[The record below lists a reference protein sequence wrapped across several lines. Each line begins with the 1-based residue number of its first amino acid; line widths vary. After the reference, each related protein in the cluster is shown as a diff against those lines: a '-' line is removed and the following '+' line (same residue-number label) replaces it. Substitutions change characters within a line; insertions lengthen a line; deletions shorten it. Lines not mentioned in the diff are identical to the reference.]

1 MYDDILYFD
10 DNKIKETMMKQTF
23 LINKGYFDP
32 KSYFPSLNVT
42 SLDDNTF
49 DKKIM
54 GKYFILFFF
63 FFFVYFLLLCRIFMD
78 FFLKIF
84 LFFSYFIFI
93 FNKKTLRYAKSTKF
107 KYWKNRNNL

>member
-1 MYDDILYFD
+1 MYDDILYYD

-49 DKKIM
+49 DKKIL
-54 GKYFILFFF
+54 GFFKNFFF
-63 FFFVYFLLLCRIFMD
+63 KINGFLEFF
-78 FFLKIF
+78 KIF
-84 LFFSYFIFI
+84 YS
-93 FNKKTLRYAKSTKF
+93 RYAKPTKC
-107 KYWKNRNNL
+107 KCGEERTKL